1 MGMCLYG
8 ESVRERRPLLALF
21 SLKKKELAT
30 PLSLTQISLFVSLP
44 LTRTHQK
51 NRDGFSLAAAVAF
64 EDGRAG
70 VGLLVRRGVCVCLA
84 GGTRARRTM

>member
-1 MGMCLYG
+1 M
-8 ESVRERRPLLALF
+8 
-21 SLKKKELAT
+21 
-30 PLSLTQISLFVSLP
+30 SLP

-70 VGLLVRRGVCVCLA
+70 VGLLVRRGLFVFA
-84 GGTRARRTM
+84 SPGGRGQGAQSDKEEKM